1 MYEKKTMLGI
11 RVYNFANQY
20 GIQKSTVH
28 TIINSYIDYCKE
40 LLLKGIKVDFLGLC
54 SLVPDYKVDSFN
66 RTLAYDCKILSD
78 ILGLPTHTVFVVINE
93 YLMSIKDEVLSGK
106 PASIRGIVTL
116 KPIYVED
123 TLTKVH
129 SSISLSLKK
138 LIEERNTLVSSIRV
152 HTSKILKFEVKGS
165 GLNEFEA

>member
-66 RTLAYDCKILSD
+66 RTLAYDCKVL
-78 ILGLPTHTVFVVINE
+78 FVVINE

-129 SSISLSLKK
+129 SSISLSFKK